1 MKHENVNYLVVGSFV
16 LAMIAAL
23 VTSLTLI
30 SGRDGDTESYH
41 VYYDSVAG
49 LKYGT
54 IVSYEGYQ
62 LGQVESVEPVQ
73 TNGKTRYKVTF
84 GIREDWKVPSDSIAK
99 IVSSGLLGG
108 ISINIKEGVSDTA
121 LKAGDTLQGQ
131 EGADLFAA
139 VGGAAG
145 DIKLLIGDVRK
156 FIGTLNQEIG
166 KESGILDDAK
176 QLMQRLD
183 NSAASLEDILNEN
196 NVKNIN
202 STIKNLGSLAQRLDQ
217 TVNEVDK
224 TIKSAGSLV
233 NENRDDLKRSIKL
246 MSASLET
253 VSQHI
258 DTITYNLE
266 GTSRNMNEFS
276 RQIRENPGLLLGS
289 TPPKDK
295 AAGGA
300 K

>member
-16 LAMIAAL
+16 LAMLAAL
-23 VTSLTLI
+23 IVSLTLI
-30 SGRDGDTESYH
+30 TGRDGETENYT

-73 TNGKTRYKVTF
+73 SNGKTRYKVSF
-84 GIREDWKVPSDSIAK
+84 GIREDWKVPSDSIAQ

-108 ISINIKEGVSDTA
+108 ISIDIKEGVSKTA
-121 LKAGDTLQGQ
+121 LKPGDTLQGE

-156 FIGTLNQEIG
+156 FVRTLNDETG
-166 KESGILDDAK
+166 LLDDARNLLK
-176 QLMQRLD
+176 RLD
-183 NSAASLEDILNEN
+183 NSAANLEGMLSKDNAKTITETISNLSSL
-196 NVKNIN
+196 
-202 STIKNLGSLAQRLDQ
+202 SQRLDN
-217 TVNEVDK
+217 TLSEVDNMV
-224 TIKSAGSLV
+224 KSSSTLV
-233 NENRDDLKRSIKL
+233 EDNRADIQRSIRHL
-246 MSASLET
+246 SASLEV

-289 TPPKDK
+289 TPPKDQ
-295 AAGGA
+295 AAGTV

>member
-1 MKHENVNYLVVGSFV
+1 MKHENINYLVVGSFV
-16 LAMIAAL
+16 LAMLAAL
-23 VTSLTLI
+23 VISLTLI
-30 SGRDGDTESYH
+30 TGRDGDTESYN

-62 LGQVESVEPVQ
+62 LGQVESVSPVQ
-73 TNGKTRYKVTF
+73 HNGETRYKVTF
-84 GIREDWKVPSDSIAK
+84 GISEEWKVPDDSIAQ
-99 IVSSGLLGG
+99 IISSGLLGG
-108 ISINIKEGVSDTA
+108 ISIDIKEGVSKTA
-121 LKAGDTLQGQ
+121 LKPGGTLQGQ

-156 FIGTLNQEIG
+156 FVRTLNAEAG
-166 KESGILDDAK
+166 LLDDAK
-176 QLMQRLD
+176 QLMKRLD
-183 NSAASLEDILNEN
+183 NSAANLEGILSEGNAQS
-196 NVKNIN
+196 I
-202 STIKNLGSLAQRLDQ
+202 SQTIKDLSSLAQRLDK
-217 TVNEVDK
+217 TIGEVDQ
-224 TIKSAGSLV
+224 TIKSAGNLV
-233 NENRDDLKRSIKL
+233 DENREDLKRSISL

-295 AAGGA
+295 AAGTA

>member
-16 LAMIAAL
+16 LAVLAAL
-23 VTSLTLI
+23 IISLTLI
-30 SGRDGDTESYH
+30 TGRDGDTENYN

-62 LGQVESVEPVQ
+62 LGQVEAVEPVQ
-73 TNGKTRYKVTF
+73 DNGKTRYKVTF
-84 GIREDWKVPSDSIAK
+84 GIREDWKVPADSVAR

-108 ISINIKEGVSDTA
+108 ISIDIQEGVSKTA
-121 LKAGDTLQGQ
+121 LKPGQTMPGQ

-156 FIGTLNQEIG
+156 FVHTLNE
-166 KESGILDDAK
+166 ETDLLADARK
-176 QLMQRLD
+176 LLKRPD
-183 NSAASLEDILNEN
+183 NSAANLEGMLSATNAKNVSDMHGNMNSL
-196 NVKNIN
+196 
-202 STIKNLGSLAQRLDQ
+202 SQRLDD
-217 TVNEVDK
+217 TLSEVDHMV
-224 TIKSAGSLV
+224 KSSSALV
-233 NENRDDLKRSIKL
+233 DDNRADIQRSIRHL
-246 MSASLET
+246 SASLEV

-258 DTITYNLE
+258 NTITYNLE

-295 AAGGA
+295 AVEVAR
-300 K
+300 

>member
-1 MKHENVNYLVVGSFV
+1 MKHENINYLVVGSFV
-16 LAMIAAL
+16 LTIIIAL
-23 VTSLTLI
+23 IVSLTLI
-30 SGRDGDTESYH
+30 TGRGGETKNYY
-41 VYYDSVAG
+41 VYYDNVAG

-54 IVSYEGYQ
+54 LVSYEGYQ
-62 LGQVESVEPVQ
+62 LGQVESVDPVQ
-73 TNGKTRYKVTF
+73 QNGQTRYKVSF
-84 GIREDWKVPSDSIAK
+84 AIREDWKVPKDSIAQ
-99 IVSSGLLGG
+99 IISSGLLGG
-108 ISINIKEGVSDTA
+108 ISINIKEGASDIA
-121 LKAGDTLQGQ
+121 LKEGEALQGQ

-156 FIGTLNQEIG
+156 FVGTLN
-166 KESGILDDAK
+166 KEAGLIEDAK

-183 NSAASLEDILNEN
+183 NSAANLEDILSPQNSR
-196 NVKNIN
+196 NIN
-202 STIKNLGSLAQRLDQ
+202 EAIASLSNLSKKLDK
-217 TVNEVDK
+217 TLNEVDQVVHSSSGL
-224 TIKSAGSLV
+224 IE
-233 NENRDDLKRSIKL
+233 ENRADLKRSIRL

-258 DTITYNLE
+258 ETITYNLE

-295 AAGGA
+295 AAAGA

>member
-1 MKHENVNYLVVGSFV
+1 MKHESVNYLVVGSFV
-16 LAMIAAL
+16 LAVLAAL
-23 VTSLTLI
+23 IISLTLI
-30 SGRDGDTESYH
+30 TGRDGDTENYN

-73 TNGKTRYKVTF
+73 DNGKTRYRVTF
-84 GIREDWKVPSDSIAK
+84 GIREDWKVPADSIAQ

-108 ISINIKEGVSDTA
+108 ISIDIKEGVSKTP
-121 LKAGDTLQGQ
+121 LKPGDTLQGQ

-156 FIGTLNQEIG
+156 FVRTLNAEAG
-166 KESGILDDAK
+166 LLNDARSLLK
-176 QLMQRLD
+176 RLD
-183 NSAASLEDILNEN
+183 NSAANLEGMLSEN
-196 NVKNIN
+196 NVKNVTEMI
-202 STIKNLGSLAQRLDQ
+202 SSLNALSQRLDN
-217 TVNEVDK
+217 TLSEVDHMVESS
-224 TIKSAGSLV
+224 SALV
-233 NENRDDLKRSIKL
+233 NGNRDDIQRSIRHL
-246 MSASLET
+246 SASLEV

-258 DTITYNLE
+258 NTITYNLE
-266 GTSRNMNEFS
+266 STSRNMNEFS

-295 AAGGA
+295 AAGSA

>member
-1 MKHENVNYLVVGSFV
+1 MKHENMNYLAVGSFV
-16 LAMIAAL
+16 LAVVIAL
-23 VTSLTLI
+23 VISITLI
-30 SGRDGDTESYH
+30 TGRSGETENYH
-41 VYYDSVAG
+41 VFYDSVAG

-54 IVSYEGYQ
+54 LVSYEGYQ
-62 LGQVESVEPVQ
+62 LGQVESVDPVQ
-73 TNGKTRYKVTF
+73 HKGHTRYKVTF
-84 GIREDWKVPSDSIAK
+84 AIRDDWKVPNDSVAQI
-99 IVSSGLLGG
+99 ISSGLLGG
-108 ISINIKEGVSDTA
+108 ISINISEGVSEVA
-121 LKAGDTLQGQ
+121 LKPGEALQGQ

-156 FIGTLNQEIG
+156 FVGTLN
-166 KESGILDDAK
+166 KEAGLLDDAK
-176 QLMQRLD
+176 QLMQRLN
-183 NSAASLEDILNEN
+183 NSAANLEGILSDGNA
-196 NVKNIN
+196 KNIN
-202 STIKNLGSLAQRLDQ
+202 ETINNLSTLAQRLDK
-217 TVNEVDK
+217 TITEVDQ
-224 TIKSAGSLV
+224 TIQSAGDLV
-233 NENRDDLKRSIKL
+233 DENRADLKRSITL

-295 AAGGA
+295 AAAGA

>member
-16 LAMIAAL
+16 LAMLVAL
-23 VTSLTLI
+23 TISLTLI
-30 SGRDGDTESYH
+30 SGRDGDTESYN
-41 VYYDSVAG
+41 VYYESVAG

-73 TNGKTRYKVTF
+73 DNGKTRYKVTF
-84 GIREDWKVPSDSIAK
+84 GIQEDWKVPSDSIAQ
-99 IVSSGLLGG
+99 ITSSGLLGG
-108 ISINIKEGVSDTA
+108 ISIDIKEGVSKTS
-121 LKAGDTLQGQ
+121 LKPGETLHGQ
-131 EGADLFAA
+131 EGANLFAA

-156 FIGTLNQEIG
+156 FVRTLNEEAG
-166 KESGILDDAK
+166 LLDDAK
-176 QLMQRLD
+176 SLLKRLD
-183 NSAASLEDILNEN
+183 NSAANLEGMFSKGNAENITEMVSNLNSL
-196 NVKNIN
+196 
-202 STIKNLGSLAQRLDQ
+202 SQRLDN
-217 TVNEVDK
+217 TLSEVDHMV
-224 TIKSAGSLV
+224 KSSSQLV
-233 NENRDDLKRSIKL
+233 NNNRADIQRSIRHL
-246 MSASLET
+246 SASLEV

-295 AAGGA
+295 ASGSA

>member
-1 MKHENVNYLVVGSFV
+1 MKHENMNYLVVGSFV
-16 LAMIAAL
+16 LAVIIAL
-23 VTSLTLI
+23 IVSLTLI
-30 SGRDGDTESYH
+30 TGRGGKTKNYH
-41 VYYDSVAG
+41 VFYDSVAG

-54 IVSYEGYQ
+54 LVSYEGYQ
-62 LGQVESVEPVQ
+62 LGQVESVDPVQ
-73 TNGKTRYKVTF
+73 HKGETIYKVTF
-84 GIREDWKVPSDSIAK
+84 AIREDWKVPNDSVAQI
-99 IVSSGLLGG
+99 ISSGLLGG
-108 ISINIKEGVSDTA
+108 ISINIKEGVSKIA
-121 LKAGDTLQGQ
+121 LKEGEALQGQ

-156 FIGTLNQEIG
+156 FVGTLNREAGLI
-166 KESGILDDAK
+166 DDAK
-176 QLMQRLD
+176 QLMTRLD
-183 NSAASLEDILNEN
+183 NSAANLEKILSQKNT
-196 NVKNIN
+196 KNIN
-202 STIKNLGSLAQRLDQ
+202 AAIDSLSSLSKKLDK
-217 TVNEVDK
+217 TLSEVDHVVASSK
-224 TIKSAGSLV
+224 GLIE
-233 NENRDDLKRSIKL
+233 ENRADLKRSIRL

-258 DTITYNLE
+258 ETITYNLE

-295 AAGGA
+295 AAAGA

>member
-1 MKHENVNYLVVGSFV
+1 MKHENINYLVVGSFV
-16 LAMIAAL
+16 LTMIAAL
-23 VTSLTLI
+23 VISLTLI
-30 SGRDGDTESYH
+30 TGRDGDTESYH

-62 LGQVESVEPVQ
+62 LGQVESVKPIQ
-73 TNGKTRYKVTF
+73 DNGKTRYKVTF
-84 GIREDWKVPSDSIAK
+84 GIREDWKVPSDSVAQ

-108 ISINIKEGVSDTA
+108 ISVNIKEGVSDSS
-121 LKAGDTLQGQ
+121 LKPGDTLQGQ

-145 DIKLLIGDVRK
+145 DIKLLIADVRK
-156 FIGTLNQEIG
+156 FVGTLN
-166 KESGILDDAK
+166 KEAGLLDDAK
-176 QLMQRLD
+176 KLMKRLD
-183 NSAASLEDILNEN
+183 NSAANLEKILSDN
-196 NVKNIN
+196 NARGIN
-202 STIKNLGSLAQRLDQ
+202 DTVNTISSLAQRLDK
-217 TVNEVDK
+217 TITEVDR
-224 TIKSAGSLV
+224 TIQSAGNLV
-233 NENRDDLKRSIKL
+233 NENRNDLKRSIRL

-295 AAGGA
+295 AAGAA

>member
-16 LAMIAAL
+16 LAVLAAL
-23 VTSLTLI
+23 IISLTLI
-30 SGRDGDTESYH
+30 TGRDGDTENYN

-73 TNGKTRYKVTF
+73 DNGKTRYKVTF
-84 GIREDWKVPSDSIAK
+84 GIREDWKVPADSVAR

-108 ISINIKEGVSDTA
+108 ISIDIKEGVSKTA
-121 LKAGDTLQGQ
+121 LKPGQTMSGQ

-156 FIGTLNQEIG
+156 FVHTLNGETD
-166 KESGILDDAK
+166 LLADARK
-176 QLMQRLD
+176 LLKRLD
-183 NSAASLEDILNEN
+183 NSAANLEGMLSETNARNVSDMLGNMNSL
-196 NVKNIN
+196 
-202 STIKNLGSLAQRLDQ
+202 SQRLDD
-217 TVNEVDK
+217 TLSEVDHMV
-224 TIKSAGSLV
+224 KSSSALV
-233 NENRDDLKRSIKL
+233 DDNRADIQRSIRHL
-246 MSASLET
+246 SASLEV

-258 DTITYNLE
+258 NTITYNLE

-295 AAGGA
+295 AVEAA
-300 K
+300 R

>member
-16 LAMIAAL
+16 LAMLIAL
-23 VTSLTLI
+23 IISMTLI
-30 SGRDGDTESYH
+30 SGRDGDTENYT

-73 TNGKTRYKVTF
+73 DNGKTRYKVNF
-84 GIREDWKVPSDSIAK
+84 AIREDWKIPSDSIAQ

-108 ISINIKEGVSDTA
+108 ISIDIKEGISKTA
-121 LKAGDTLQGQ
+121 LKPGDTVHGQ

-156 FIGTLNQEIG
+156 FVRTLNNEAG
-166 KESGILDDAK
+166 LLDDAK
-176 QLMQRLD
+176 TLLKRLD
-183 NSAASLEDILNEN
+183 NSAANLEGILSEN
-196 NVKNIN
+196 NAKNITNTIN
-202 STIKNLGSLAQRLDQ
+202 SMSSLSQRLDS
-217 TVNEVDK
+217 TLSDVEHMV
-224 TIKSAGSLV
+224 KSSSALV
-233 NENRDDLKRSIKL
+233 NDNRTEIQRSIRHL
-246 MSASLET
+246 SASLEV

-295 AAGGA
+295 AAGTV

>member
-16 LAMIAAL
+16 LAMIVAL
-23 VTSLTLI
+23 VISLTLI
-30 SGRDGDTESYH
+30 TGRDGDTESYH

-73 TNGKTRYKVTF
+73 NNGKTRYKVTF
-84 GIREDWKVPSDSIAK
+84 GIREDWKVPSDSIAQ

-108 ISINIKEGVSDTA
+108 ISININEGVSETS

-156 FIGTLNQEIG
+156 FVGTLN
-166 KESGILDDAK
+166 KEAGLLDDAK
-176 QLMQRLD
+176 ELMERLN
-183 NSAASLEDILNEN
+183 NSAANLEGILSDGNAKSINE
-196 NVKNIN
+196 
-202 STIKNLGSLAQRLDQ
+202 TIKNLGSLAQRLDK
-217 TVNEVDK
+217 TISEVDH
-224 TIKSAGSLV
+224 TINSAGNLV

>member
-1 MKHENVNYLVVGSFV
+1 MKHEKVNYLVVGSFV
-16 LAMIAAL
+16 IAMIVALVISLAMI
-23 VTSLTLI
+23 
-30 SGRDGDTESYH
+30 SGRGGETESYNA
-41 VYYDSVAG
+41 YYESVAG

-62 LGQVESVEPVQ
+62 IGQVESVEPIQ
-73 TNGKTRYKVTF
+73 DNGKTRYKVTF
-84 GIREDWKVPSDSIAK
+84 GIREDWKVPSDSIAQ
-99 IVSSGLLGG
+99 ITSSGLLGG
-108 ISINIKEGVSDTA
+108 ISIDIKEGISKVS
-121 LKAGDTLQGQ
+121 LKPGDTIHGQ
-131 EGADLFAA
+131 EGANLFAA

-156 FIGTLNQEIG
+156 FVRTLNEEAG
-166 KESGILDDAK
+166 LLDDAK
-176 QLMQRLD
+176 SLLKRLD
-183 NSAASLEDILNEN
+183 NSAANLEGMFSKGNADNITEMVSNLTSLS
-196 NVKNIN
+196 K
-202 STIKNLGSLAQRLDQ
+202 QLDG
-217 TVNEVDK
+217 TLSEVDNMV
-224 TIKSAGSLV
+224 KSSSQLV
-233 NENRDDLKRSIKL
+233 NDNRADIQRSIRHL
-246 MSASLET
+246 SASLEV
-253 VSQHI
+253 VSEHI

>member
-16 LAMIAAL
+16 LAVMTAFI
-23 VTSLTLI
+23 VVMVMLT
-30 SGRDGDTESYH
+30 GRGGSTDEYN

-62 LGQVESVEPVQ
+62 LGQVEGVEPVQ
-73 TNGKTRYKVTF
+73 ENGKTRYKVDFTIQS
-84 GIREDWKVPSDSIAK
+84 GWKVPEDSIAA

-108 ISINIKEGVSDTA
+108 ISIDIKEGVSKTA
-121 LKAGDTLQGQ
+121 LAIGGTLKGQ

-145 DIKLLIGDVRK
+145 DIKLLISDVRK
-156 FIGTLNQEIG
+156 FVQTLN
-166 KESGILDDAK
+166 KESSIFADAHK
-176 QLMQRLD
+176 VMNRLD
-183 NSAASLEDILNEN
+183 NSAAGLEKILSDEN
-196 NVKNIN
+196 QQNI
-202 STIKNLGSLAQRLDQ
+202 S
-217 TVNEVDK
+217 K
-224 TIKSAGSLV
+224 TITNVTQASARLEKTLGDVEELV
-233 NENRDDLKRSIKL
+233 NNSSAVVSENREDLHRSIRHL
-246 MSASLET
+246 SASLEV

-258 DTITYNLE
+258 DTITYNLD
-266 GTSRNMNEFS
+266 GTSRNLNEFS

-295 AAGGA
+295 SEKAAR
-300 K
+300 

>member
-1 MKHENVNYLVVGSFV
+1 MKHENMNYLVVGSFV
-16 LAMIAAL
+16 LIVIVAL
-23 VTSLTLI
+23 VISLTLI
-30 SGRDGDTESYH
+30 TGRGGETKSYH
-41 VYYDSVAG
+41 VFYNSVAG

-54 IVSYEGYQ
+54 LVSYEGYQ
-62 LGQVESVEPVQ
+62 LGQVESVDPVQ
-73 TNGKTRYKVTF
+73 HEGRTRYKVTF
-84 GIREDWKVPSDSIAK
+84 AIREDWKVPQDSVAQI
-99 IVSSGLLGG
+99 ISSGLLGG
-108 ISINIKEGVSDTA
+108 ISININEGVSEVA
-121 LKAGDTLQGQ
+121 LQPGDSLQGQ

-156 FIGTLNQEIG
+156 FVGTLN
-166 KESGILDDAK
+166 KEAGLLDDAK
-176 QLMQRLD
+176 ILMERLN
-183 NSAASLEDILNEN
+183 NSAANIESILSEGNAKSINQTIN
-196 NVKNIN
+196 NL
-202 STIKNLGSLAQRLDQ
+202 SSLAQRLDK
-217 TVNEVDK
+217 TISEVDQ
-224 TIKSAGSLV
+224 TILSAGSLV
-233 NENRDDLKRSIKL
+233 DENREDLKRSIRL

-295 AAGGA
+295 AAAGA

>member
-1 MKHENVNYLVVGSFV
+1 MKHENTNYLVVGSFV
-16 LAMIAAL
+16 LAVIIAL
-23 VTSLTLI
+23 IISLTLI
-30 SGRDGDTESYH
+30 TGRGGETKKYH
-41 VYYDSVAG
+41 VFYDSVAG

-54 IVSYEGYQ
+54 LVSYEGYQ
-62 LGQVESVEPVQ
+62 LGQVESVDPVQ
-73 TNGKTRYKVTF
+73 HQGETIYKVTF
-84 GIREDWKVPSDSIAK
+84 AIREDWKVPNDSVAQI
-99 IVSSGLLGG
+99 ISSGLLGG
-108 ISINIKEGVSDTA
+108 ISINIKEGVSKTP
-121 LKAGDTLQGQ
+121 LKEGETLQGQ

-156 FIGTLNQEIG
+156 FVGTLN
-166 KESGILDDAK
+166 KEAGLIDDAK

-183 NSAASLEDILNEN
+183 NSAANLEKMLSPQNAESINEAIESLSALSQ
-196 NVKNIN
+196 K
-202 STIKNLGSLAQRLDQ
+202 LDK
-217 TVNEVDK
+217 TLTEVDQVVHSSSGL
-224 TIKSAGSLV
+224 IE
-233 NENRDDLKRSIKL
+233 ENRADLKRSIRL

-258 DTITYNLE
+258 ETITYNLE

-295 AAGGA
+295 AAAGA

>member
-1 MKHENVNYLVVGSFV
+1 MKHENTNYLVVGSFV
-16 LAMIAAL
+16 LTVIIALIVSLSMI
-23 VTSLTLI
+23 T
-30 SGRDGDTESYH
+30 GRGGETKKYH

-54 IVSYEGYQ
+54 LVSYEGYQ
-62 LGQVESVEPVQ
+62 LGQVESVDPVQ
-73 TNGKTRYKVTF
+73 HEGKTIYKVTF
-84 GIREDWKVPSDSIAK
+84 AIREDWEVPNDSVAQI
-99 IVSSGLLGG
+99 ISSGLLGG
-108 ISINIKEGVSDTA
+108 ISINIKEGVSKVP
-121 LKAGDTLQGQ
+121 LKEGESLHGQ
-131 EGADLFAA
+131 ESADLFAA

-156 FIGTLNQEIG
+156 FVATLN
-166 KESGILDDAK
+166 KEADLLDDAK
-176 QLMQRLD
+176 RLMQRLD
-183 NSAASLEDILNEN
+183 NSAANLENIFSNKN
-196 NVKNIN
+196 TTNIN
-202 STIKNLGSLAQRLDQ
+202 DAIRSLSTLSKKL
-217 TVNEVDK
+217 DK
-224 TIKSAGSLV
+224 TLGEV
-233 NENRDDLKRSIKL
+233 NKVVNSSNDLIDENRVDLKRSIRL

-258 DTITYNLE
+258 ETITYNLE

-295 AAGGA
+295 ATAGA

>member
-16 LAMIAAL
+16 LTIIVAL
-23 VTSLTLI
+23 VISLTLI
-30 SGRDGDTESYH
+30 TGRDGDTESYH

-54 IVSYEGYQ
+54 IISYEGYQ
-62 LGQVESVEPVQ
+62 LGQVESVKPIQ
-73 TNGKTRYKVTF
+73 ANGKTRYKVTF
-84 GIREDWKVPSDSIAK
+84 GIREDWSVPADSVAQ

-108 ISINIKEGVSDTA
+108 ISINIKEGVSETA
-121 LKAGDTLQGQ
+121 LKPGDILQGQ

-156 FIGTLNQEIG
+156 FVGTLN
-166 KESGILDDAK
+166 KEAGLLDDAK
-176 QLMQRLD
+176 KLMQRLD
-183 NSAASLEDILNEN
+183 NSAANLESILSEN
-196 NVKNIN
+196 NSKGVTE
-202 STIKNLGSLAQRLDQ
+202 TIKHISSLAQRLDN
-217 TVNEVDK
+217 TITEVDN

-233 NENRDDLKRSIKL
+233 NENRDDLKRSIRL

>member
-16 LAMIAAL
+16 LAMLTAFI
-23 VTSLTLI
+23 VSLTLI
-30 SGRDGDTESYH
+30 TGRDGETENYT

-73 TNGKTRYKVTF
+73 SNGKTRYKVSF
-84 GIREDWKVPSDSIAK
+84 GIREDWKVPSDSIAQ

-108 ISINIKEGVSDTA
+108 ISIDIKEGVSKTA
-121 LKAGDTLQGQ
+121 LKPGDTLQGE

-156 FIGTLNQEIG
+156 FVRTLNDEAG
-166 KESGILDDAK
+166 LLDDAK
-176 QLMQRLD
+176 SLLKRLD
-183 NSAASLEDILNEN
+183 NSAENLENMLSKNNAKTVTETISNLNSL
-196 NVKNIN
+196 
-202 STIKNLGSLAQRLDQ
+202 SQRLDS
-217 TVNEVDK
+217 TLSEVDHMV
-224 TIKSAGSLV
+224 KSSSTLV
-233 NENRDDLKRSIKL
+233 EDNRADIQRSIRHL
-246 MSASLET
+246 SASLEV
-253 VSQHI
+253 VSEHI

-295 AAGGA
+295 AAGTV

>member
-16 LAMIAAL
+16 LAMLTAL
-23 VTSLTLI
+23 IISLTLI
-30 SGRDGDTESYH
+30 TGRDGETENYT

-73 TNGKTRYKVTF
+73 SNGKTRYKVSF
-84 GIREDWKVPSDSIAK
+84 GIREDWKVPSDSIAQ

-108 ISINIKEGVSDTA
+108 ISIDIKEGVSTTS
-121 LKAGDTLQGQ
+121 LKPGDTLQGE

-156 FIGTLNQEIG
+156 FVRTLNDEAG
-166 KESGILDDAK
+166 LLDDAK
-176 QLMQRLD
+176 SLLKRLD
-183 NSAASLEDILNEN
+183 NSAANLEGMLSKDNAKTINET
-196 NVKNIN
+196 IN
-202 STIKNLGSLAQRLDQ
+202 NLGSLSQRLDN
-217 TVNEVDK
+217 TLSEIDHMV
-224 TIKSAGSLV
+224 KSSSTLV
-233 NENRDDLKRSIKL
+233 EDNRADIQRSIRHL
-246 MSASLET
+246 SASLEV

-289 TPPKDK
+289 TPPKDQ
-295 AAGGA
+295 AAGTI